1 MVPMRGAAR
10 SPFRLRVLAAD
21 GRGEAAPR
29 ALLLRDD
36 LSVGEVELPGAPRFY
51 GLATADGIPYPKIAL
66 LHARRVL
73 ASTVMQSCVRYN
85 DVARACRFC
94 AIGSSLKEGRTIA
107 RKTPAQLAEVAEA
120 AVRLD
125 GIEQLVLTTGTP
137 ATPDRGAAH
146 LAACVAAVKAAVPS
160 LPIQVQC
167 EPPDDFTWF
176 GRLAEAGADTL
187 GMHLEAVEPEVRAAV
202 MPGKAEVP
210 VERYLEA
217 YAAAA
222 EVFGRGQVST
232 YLIAG
237 LGDRPESLVEMARR
251 LVALGVYPFL
261 VPFVPIAGTPMA
273 DVSPPTA
280 ATMDALYREVGR
292 IVRES
297 GVTAAGMKAGCGKCG
312 ACSALSAYEVAS

>member
-21 GRGEAAPR
+21 GREEAAPR

-125 GIEQLVLTTGTP
+125 GIESS
-137 ATPDRGAAH
+137 
-146 LAACVAAVKAAVPS
+146 C
-160 LPIQVQC
+160 
-167 EPPDDFTWF
+167 
-176 GRLAEAGADTL
+176 
-187 GMHLEAVEPEVRAAV
+187 
-202 MPGKAEVP
+202 
-210 VERYLEA
+210 
-217 YAAAA
+217 
-222 EVFGRGQVST
+222 
-232 YLIAG
+232 
-237 LGDRPESLVEMARR
+237 
-251 LVALGVYPFL
+251 
-261 VPFVPIAGTPMA
+261 
-273 DVSPPTA
+273 
-280 ATMDALYREVGR
+280 
-292 IVRES
+292 
-297 GVTAAGMKAGCGKCG
+297 
-312 ACSALSAYEVAS
+312 